1 MKKSFYCEFH
11 QKEESIEERTVVIDG
26 VNEKFYCTEAVE
38 ELMDEGKIFLCP
50 DCGQFFTRGMGTLV
64 NEDMYEEK
72 IICNDC
78 LYNGSYYY
86 CEGLDKWMEEY
97 EYPSQ
102 LVDGDRYSEYYLEGE
117 DCDGIHQCENCGE
130 YHYEENMFYRE
141 FEGWYCDDCC
151 PDEIASYHDYDDS
164 FQYLRTEG
172 EKNPLYLGVE
182 LEVDN
187 EHTEWD
193 TKELNEI
200 ARLVKDTMGKKIYEI
215 TEDGSLEN
223 GFEMVF
229 NPMTHKY
236 FDNSREKFNDLF
248 KLLNDKFEDGIES
261 AGLHVHVNRDYLGIN
276 EEEQEEVI
284 NKIYLIMENF
294 KKEIVLFARRKNLHY
309 CNFLMEGVDSPEDI
323 KKSKLKNLSLEKI
336 KNKYKGEKYLALNVL
351 HEETIEFRIFNST
364 QDINNFYATLELVCN
379 IVDIAK
385 DKTVEELIGI
395 TWNDIISY
403 KKYNTL
409 DEVSKKYV
417 GSTNTVLEL
426 YEDYLKK
433 NYRKIIMH
441 RSIAFDMKAR
451 VKNTQKKLIEQYT
464 NKYIVQFRKI
474 EDGYKLNGVYL
485 TIDESLVSGN
495 SFTRCYFPTIRLY
508 SENNSDLPY
517 TQYNIAANELTF
529 LVDTNPLINLDPRK
543 TFTKEEI
550 MKEYPEEKSL
560 FSLIDKENIEKN
572 CKELLNIYGLEY
584 KQYLDTLKRYLE
596 TSRFDT
602 EIIDDYLQK

>member
-1 MKKSFYCEFH
+1 MCDKRFYCEYH
-11 QKEESIEERTVVIDG
+11 AKEENIRNKTAVNTGDG
-26 VNEKFYCTEAVE
+26 IKFYCTEAIE

-50 DCGQFFTRGMGTLV
+50 DCGQFFTRGLGTTV

-72 IICNDC
+72 NVCNDC
-78 LYNGSYYY
+78 LYNGAYYY

-102 LVDGDRYSEYYLEGE
+102 VVDGDRYSEYYLEDCE
-117 DCDGIHQCENCGE
+117 DIHQCENCGE
-130 YHYEENMFYRE
+130 YHYEEDMLYRDY
-141 FEGWYCDDCC
+141 EGWYCDDCC
-151 PDEIASYHDYDDS
+151 PDEIISYHDYDDC
-164 FQYLRTEG
+164 FQYLRTKG
-172 EKNPLYLGVE
+172 EKNPLFLGVE

-187 EHTEWD
+187 EHSEWD
-193 TKELNEI
+193 TKELNEA
-200 ARLVKDTMGKKIYEI
+200 ARLVKDIMNEKIFEI

-229 NPMTHKY
+229 NPMSYKY

-261 AGLHVHVNRDYLGIN
+261 AGLHVHVNRDYLGET

-294 KKEIVLFARRKNLHY
+294 KKEIILFARRKKLYY
-309 CNFLMEGVDSPEDI
+309 CNFLMGGGVDSPKDI
-323 KKSKLKNLSLEKI
+323 KKLSLEKI

-364 QDINNFYATLELVCN
+364 QNINNFYATLELVCN

-385 DKTVEELIGI
+385 NKTVDELIGI

-417 GSTNTVLEL
+417 GNTNTTLEL
-426 YEDYLKK
+426 YEDYIKR
-433 NYRKIIMH
+433 NYKKIIMH

-572 CKELLNIYGLEY
+572 CKELLNMYGAEY

-596 TSRFDT
+596 TSHFDT

>member
-1 MKKSFYCEFH
+1 MKNFYCEYH
-11 QKEESIEERTVVIDG
+11 QKKESIEEKTAIIDG
-26 VNEKFYCTEAVE
+26 VNVKYCCAEAAE

-50 DCGQFFTRGMGTLV
+50 DCGQFFTRGLGTIV

-72 IICNDC
+72 IVCNDC

-86 CEGLDKWMEEY
+86 CTGLDKWMEEY
-97 EYPSQ
+97 EYPSK
-102 LVDGDRYSEYYLEGE
+102 LVDGDEYSEYYLEDE
-117 DCDGIHQCENCGE
+117 DCDGIHRCENCGE

-187 EHTEWD
+187 ENVELD
-193 TKELNEI
+193 TKELNEV

-215 TEDGSLEN
+215 TEDGSLDN

-248 KLLNDKFEDGIES
+248 KLLNNNFEDGIES
-261 AGLHVHVNRDYLGIN
+261 AGLHVHVNRDYLGTN

-323 KKSKLKNLSLEKI
+323 KKPKLKNLSLEKI
-336 KNKYKGEKYLALNVL
+336 KNKYKEEKYLALNVL
-351 HEETIEFRIFNST
+351 HEDTIEFRIFNST

-385 DKTVEELIGI
+385 NKTVDELVGI
-395 TWNDIISY
+395 TWDNIIGY
-403 KKYNTL
+403 KKSDTL

-417 GSTNTVLEL
+417 GNTNTTLEL

-433 NYRKIIMH
+433 NYKKIVLY

-451 VKNTQKKLIEQYT
+451 VKNTQKKIIEQYS
-464 NKYIVQFRKI
+464 NKYIVHFRKLE
-474 EDGYKLNGVYL
+474 EDAYKINGVYL

-508 SENNSDLPY
+508 SEYNQELPY
-517 TQYNIAANELTF
+517 TQYNIAANELIF
-529 LVDTNPLINLDPRK
+529 LVDTNPLIKLDPRK

-550 MKEYPEEKSL
+550 MKEYSEEKSL

-572 CKELLNIYGLEY
+572 YKELLNIYGLEY

>member
-1 MKKSFYCEFH
+1 MCDKRFYCEYH
-11 QKEESIEERTVVIDG
+11 KKEENIRNKIAVNTGDG
-26 VNEKFYCTEAVE
+26 IKFYCTEAVE

-72 IICNDC
+72 NICNDC

-102 LVDGDRYSEYYLEGE
+102 VVDGARFSEYYLEDCE
-117 DCDGIHQCENCGE
+117 DIRPCENCGE
-130 YHYEENMFYRE
+130 YHYTDDMIYRE

-151 PDEIASYHDYDDS
+151 PDEISGYHDYDDC

-187 EHTEWD
+187 EGVEWD
-193 TKELNEI
+193 TKELNET
-200 ARLVKDTMGKKIYEI
+200 ARLVKDIMNEKIFEI
-215 TEDGSLEN
+215 TEDSSLKN

-229 NPMTHKY
+229 NPMSFKY
-236 FDNSREKFNDLF
+236 FINSKEKFNELF
-248 KLLNDKFEDGIES
+248 NLLNNNFKDGVES
-261 AGLHVHVNRDYLGIN
+261 AGLHVHVNRDYLGET

-385 DKTVEELIGI
+385 NKTVDELVGI
-395 TWNDIISY
+395 TWNDIINY
-403 KKYNTL
+403 KKSDTL

-417 GSTNTVLEL
+417 GNTNTTLEL
-426 YEDYLKK
+426 YEDYIRK
-433 NYRKIIMH
+433 NYQKIIMH
-441 RSIAFDMKAR
+441 RSIAFDLKAR

-485 TIDESLVSGN
+485 TTDNASTN
-495 SFTRCYFPTIRLY
+495 SFIRCYFPAIRLY
-508 SENNSDLPY
+508 SENNLELSY
-517 TQYNIAANELTF
+517 TEYGISANNLTF
-529 LVDTNPLINLDPRK
+529 LMDTNPLSKLDARK

-584 KQYLDTLKRYLE
+584 KEYLDTLKKYLE
-596 TSRFDT
+596 TSNFDT
-602 EIIDDYLQK
+602 DIIDDYLQK